1 MPPRRKAIAQKTD
14 ESNNKPR
21 RWPRPKAGLRLPG
34 STPTSSPLASVSRL
48 QPKTTPT
55 TSQEEPKPDS
65 IHFDRSAFQ
74 MLVLTIVRSL
84 WPDRGIRFDRDAI
97 SGLQEATEERVTTAL
112 QG

>member
-21 RWPRPKAGLRLPG
+21 EWPRPMAGLRLPG
-34 STPTSSPLASVSRL
+34 STPTSNLLALVSRL
-48 QPKTTPT
+48 QPKITPT
-55 TSQEEPKPDS
+55 TSQEEYKPNS
-65 IHFDRSAFQ
+65 IRFDQSTFE

-84 WPDRGIRFDRDAI
+84 WPDREIRFQRDAI
-97 SGLQEATEERVTTAL
+97 SGLQEAAEERVTTAL